1 MPNPCTAARIIKSQ
15 FDGEAFVHPVTRMF
29 DGVLTPTGRKSSN
42 KSPVFERVAGVIP
55 AVSSDDARYQIVSEL
70 IGCVD

>member
-1 MPNPCTAARIIKSQ
+1 
-15 FDGEAFVHPVTRMF
+15 MF